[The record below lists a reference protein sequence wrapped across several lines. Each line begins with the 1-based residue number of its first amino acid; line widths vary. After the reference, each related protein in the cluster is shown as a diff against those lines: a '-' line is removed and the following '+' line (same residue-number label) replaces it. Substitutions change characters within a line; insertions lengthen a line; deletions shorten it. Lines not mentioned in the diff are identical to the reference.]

1 MLRKVR
7 NLIPALVAAGTLPA
21 SAAHADRI
29 EVTVQLVRQDGA
41 PLAER
46 PVRLVV
52 GSEPESRS
60 PHSGQS
66 LTTDAE
72 GRVRRIVNAPVRSRR
87 ITLDNAFVPHKVKSI
102 AVGLELDLAGRPVL
116 YWAEL
121 HRHRQGTLGRLVAYA
136 PGRSGNFDAMLQFH
150 PREFVWSFPGEP
162 DSPRLTGI
170 GAELRSHAMEGG
182 DGSWR
187 VDLVIEKHEF
197 QMR

>member
-1 MLRKVR
+1 MLGKVK
-7 NLIPALVAAGTLPA
+7 NLIPALVAAGTLPTG
-21 SAAHADRI
+21 AAHADRI
-29 EVTVQLVRQDGA
+29 DVAVQLVRHDGT
-41 PLAER
+41 PIAER

-60 PHSGQS
+60 RRAGES

-72 GRVRRIVNAPVRSRR
+72 GRVRRIVDAPVRSRR
-87 ITLDNAFVPHKVKSI
+87 ITLDNAFIPHKVKSI
-102 AVGLELDLAGRPVL
+102 AVGIELDLAGRPVL

-121 HRHRQGTLGRLVAYA
+121 DSHREGTLGRLVAYV
-136 PGRSGNFDAMLQFH
+136 PGREGNFDAMLQFH

-162 DSPRLTGI
+162 DGPRLISI